1 VTESEIRILF
11 EEAFEHHANGRLQLA
26 RGRYQQVLEYDPKHV
41 EALHHLG
48 LVFLQSGDLSLA
60 ISKIRKS
67 VELAPENTDALTNLG
82 YCFNQAFRFGEAAN
96 CCESAVRL
104 EPQND
109 IAWTNL
115 GNAYRGLRHWGQAQ
129 RCYSEAYNLD
139 ADNPAYIYNLG
150 LIYFDQQNYKM
161 ASDFFRKSLSINC
174 GTAEVHNNLGACLIK
189 LKEPTAA
196 LPHLKTAIH
205 LMPNYAEAWSNRGV
219 ALNDMR
225 RHDEA
230 LESYSRA
237 LELMPNY
244 AEAWSN
250 RGVTLNDMRRHEE
263 ALESYSRALE
273 LMPNYAE
280 AWSNRGV
287 TLNDMRRH
295 EEALES
301 YSRALEFEADNPEA
315 QFNRSVLELSRK
327 EFQSGFQGYSSRWRK
342 RGFPSHHFKTSVPAF
357 KPGSGQAS
365 ILLWAEQG
373 LGDEVFYAG
382 RLHQAFNEF
391 QRIGLIADK
400 RLHLTLKRSFPSL
413 KLFVRGIESA
423 VIPADEFDSHAPIGD
438 LGRIMSTNETEIKCS
453 RRPYFVPDAA
463 RRATFL
469 KESVFEQGK
478 TVCGLA
484 WFSLNKRIG
493 PEKSIELEKL
503 LPILKNPRLCFVN
516 LQYGEVASDIAA
528 LKKRVGVTIHQ
539 IQDLNIH
546 NDIDG
551 LLAAVDSCDI
561 VVTTSNVVAHLAGA
575 VGKKG
580 CVLVPYSTGRI
591 WYWHQNEVMSLW
603 YPTLRIIYQDN
614 PLNWEGAIKEVQEW
628 LELHI

>member
-225 RHDEA
+225 RHD
-230 LESYSRA
+230 
-237 LELMPNY
+237 
-244 AEAWSN
+244 
-250 RGVTLNDMRRHEE
+250 E